1 MMKGSSQKARDAVL
15 KSFEP
20 VANAAGEQGLTLASE
35 LFAVVD
41 ALDGSGSLRR
51 ALTDPARDGADKAAL
66 VASLFAQFDARVV
79 AVVADFARARWSSE
93 ADIATSVEDAG
104 VLALLASAEAKG
116 TLQTVEEQLFRFER
130 ELVGHPDLLAA
141 VGDRTLPA
149 SARVGVVHDV
159 LAGKADPVTIALL
172 ERVVGT
178 PRGARVLT
186 LVRRL
191 VQAAA
196 DRRERLVAR
205 VTAAVELSAS
215 QRERL
220 TAILTKA
227 YGHEIQLNVAVEPQV
242 LGGIKVQVGSEVV
255 DGTVVARLADARRRL
270 VG

>member
-15 KSFEP
+15 KSFDP
-20 VANAAGEQGLTLASE
+20 VATAAGDKGFTIERE
-35 LFAVVD
+35 LFAIVD
-41 ALDGSGSLRR
+41 TLDGSGSLRR
-51 ALTDPARDGADKAAL
+51 ALTDPAREGDDKAAL
-66 VASLFAQFDARVV
+66 VASLFSQFDARVV
-79 AVVADFARARWSSE
+79 AVVSDFARARWSSE
-93 ADIATSVEDAG
+93 ADLATSIEDAG
-104 VLALLASAEAKG
+104 VLALLASAGAQG
-116 TLQTVEEQLFRFER
+116 TLHTVEEQLFRFER
-130 ELVGHPDLLAA
+130 ELVGNPELLAA

-149 SARVGVVHDV
+149 SARVGVVKDV
-159 LAGKADPVTIALL
+159 LKGKADDVTIALV
-172 ERVVGT
+172 ERVVGA

-215 QRERL
+215 QRDRL

-255 DGTVVARLADARRRL
+255 DGTVVSRLADARRRL